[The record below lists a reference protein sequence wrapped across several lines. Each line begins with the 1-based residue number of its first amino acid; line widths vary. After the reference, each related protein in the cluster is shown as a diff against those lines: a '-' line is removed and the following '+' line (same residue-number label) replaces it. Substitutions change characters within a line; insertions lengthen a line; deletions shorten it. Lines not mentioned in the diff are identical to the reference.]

1 MLTEDYIMRMIAQAI
16 AVLMTALGLKRSR
29 RYSEAL
35 QSFDQAIETLLGLN
49 ADLAKQLEDSA
60 LLDLLTF
67 RGALDVERVLLLAD
81 IYREQAEVF
90 SLAGQPGNSRL
101 ASQRSLRLYL
111 EALLAGRTELSV
123 ELVQKI
129 EMLRRQASGATLP
142 VETSLGLLDY
152 LERLLQS
159 SDTFLAE
166 AGISR
171 PSLAAAFLSLK
182 ADLAH
187 LLDE

>member
-16 AVLMTALGLKRSR
+16 AVLMTALGLKRSG
-29 RYSEAL
+29 RYKEAL

-49 ADLAKQLEDSA
+49 ADLAKQLDDSA
-60 LLDLLTF
+60 LLNLLTF

-90 SLAGQPGNSRL
+90 SSTGQPGNSRL

-111 EALLAGRTELSV
+111 EALPAGRTELSV

-129 EMLRRQASGATLP
+129 EMLRRLAGGPTLP

-166 AGISR
+166 AGIPR
-171 PSLAAAFLSLK
+171 PSLAAAFSSLK
-182 ADLAH
+182 VDLAH

>member
-16 AVLMTALGLKRSR
+16 AVLLTALGLKRSG
-29 RYSEAL
+29 RYREAL

-49 ADLAKQLEDSA
+49 ANLAKQLEDRA

-67 RGALDVERVLLLAD
+67 QGALDGERVLLLAD

-90 SLAGQPGNSRL
+90 SLTGQPENSRL

-111 EALLAGRTELSV
+111 EAWLAGKTELSV
-123 ELVQKI
+123 ELVHKI
-129 EMLRRQASGATLP
+129 ETQRRLAGGATMP

-171 PSLAAAFLSLK
+171 PSLATSFSDLK
-182 ADLAH
+182 SNLAH